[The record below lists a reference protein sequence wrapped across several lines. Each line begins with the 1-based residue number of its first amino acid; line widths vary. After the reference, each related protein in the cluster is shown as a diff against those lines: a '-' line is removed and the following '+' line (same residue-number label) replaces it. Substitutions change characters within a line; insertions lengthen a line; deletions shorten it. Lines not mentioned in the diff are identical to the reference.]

1 MWQSLLFRQHQPPEG
16 PSVGLLVCCAGASS
30 PLVSGSHVRST
41 CFSSRAITC
50 AQSCISFA
58 FNEVITPRRTR
69 YKIPLLLKM
78 CQRSLRKSSVPTKVS
93 GKMSFDLLW
102 LGWGPQLSS
111 LQDNLEETCRL
122 VNVEE
127 IIYSTHCDFA
137 KEKDIALGFLLL
149 CSRTRCSQRALLR
162 PVHVG

>member
-1 MWQSLLFRQHQPPEG
+1 MLLWQSLLFLQHHPSEG
-16 PSVGLLVCCAGASS
+16 PSAGLLVCCARASS

-50 AQSCISFA
+50 TQSYISFA

-69 YKIPLLLKM
+69 YQIPVPLKM
-78 CQRSLRKSSVPTKVS
+78 CQRSLCRSSVPTKVS

-111 LQDNLEETCRL
+111 LQDNLEETCCL
-122 VNVEE
+122 LNVEE

-137 KEKDIALGFLLL
+137 KEKNTALGFLLL
-149 CSRTRCSQRALLR
+149 CSRTRCLQRALL
-162 PVHVG
+162 